1 MKGRLAVAVASRAV
15 LARGIAHVTTPTAIA
30 ARRQAAG
37 RSWAVLA
44 LTSSD
49 LNIKEGFGDL

>member
-49 LNIKEGFGDL
+49 LNIN